1 METRF
6 FAWHNV
12 DMAPIKKPK
21 QQLQRTFLKEWREY
35 HNLSQEAAA
44 SRLNISRTLLSK
56 IENAK
61 SPYTQQFMENAA
73 VAYGCEVPDL
83 IMRNPLNKDAV
94 WSIHDQ
100 LKKASPD
107 RLEDILIVVEGMLK
121 RRTGTDG

>member
-12 DMAPIKKPK
+12 AMAPIKKPK

-73 VAYGCEVPDL
+73 VAYGCEVADL
-83 IMRNPLNKDAV
+83 IMRNPLDRDAV
-94 WSIHDQ
+94 WSLQDQ
-100 LKKASPD
+100 LKKATPE
-107 RLEDILIVVEGMLK
+107 RREQIIAVVETLLK
-121 RRTGTDG
+121 TG